1 VKKRALLVLPLV
13 AVLLAGCDKGT
24 PDPVVVTK
32 TIGAPSGGPSASPSA
47 SLAPKS
53 DVYVKTTNSQADGGF
68 DGAASDVAS
77 QDCSGEGGTWTGWG
91 TVLNST
97 TGDANYR
104 VWVAFVDAKGDTV
117 GLVESDFDG
126 VKPGEK
132 GDYTGSMPYTGADV
146 LTCVLRVE
154 RRTA

>member
-1 VKKRALLVLPLV
+1 MRSLLVLPLV
-13 AVLLAGCDKGT
+13 VVLLAGCDKGT
-24 PDPVVVTK
+24 PDPVVVTQ
-32 TIGAPSGGPSASPSA
+32 TIGAPSGAPSTASPAA

-53 DVYVKTTNSQADGGF
+53 DVYVNTTNSQADGGF
-68 DGAASDVAS
+68 VGAASDVAS

-91 TVLNST
+91 TVLNSASE
-97 TGDANYR
+97 DANYR
-104 VWVAFVDAKGDTV
+104 VWVAFVDAEGETV

-126 VKPGEK
+126 VKPGET
-132 GDYTGSMPYTGADV
+132 GEYTASMPYTGADV